1 MPTYLTELQC
11 CECGH
16 TAPADRRANLCSEC
30 GASYLVQYDLAAAAK
45 SLKKSDWSAR
55 PPGLWHY
62 RELLPIVDPANEL
75 DLGEGDTP
83 TTPLPTLA
91 QSLGVKELWLK
102 DEGLNPTGT
111 FKDRGAATG
120 AARAAELG
128 ETDLAMPTAGNAGS
142 AWSAYC
148 ARAGLALHVAMPADT
163 PKVNM
168 AECLAYGARLYL
180 VNGLISDAGALI
192 GAACAEHGWYD
203 VSTLKEPYR
212 VEGKKTMGFELAE
225 QFEYELPDVI
235 LYPTGGGVGLIGLW
249 KAFNELEALGW
260 IGSARP
266 RLVSVQA
273 EGCAPVVRAF
283 TAGADSIEFFDNAAT
298 GAAGLRVPRPF
309 ADRLVMRILKETGG
323 TAIAVSDAQIAAA
336 VAELAGCEGHYICP
350 EGAAAVAALP
360 LLRESGWLR
369 ASDRV
374 VILNTGTALKYV
386 GAVDLTGVPVLEPGS
401 TLAPQA

>member
-1 MPTYLTELQC
+1 LPNYLIDLEC

-16 TAPADRRANLCSEC
+16 TAPAGERANVCDEC
-30 GASYLVQYDLAAAAK
+30 GASYLVRYDLEAAAGGPSK
-45 SLKKSDWSAR
+45 EDWAAR
-55 PPGLWHY
+55 PPGLWRY
-62 RELLPIVDPANEL
+62 RELLPVGDPGFEIN
-75 DLGEGDTP
+75 LGEGGTP
-83 TTPLPTLA
+83 TTRLPVLA
-91 QSLGVKELWLK
+91 KSLGLDEVWIK

-120 AARAAELG
+120 AARAWELG
-128 ETDLAMPTAGNAGS
+128 ETVLAMPTAGNAGG

-148 ARAGLALHVAMPADT
+148 ARAGLTLHVAMPADT

-192 GAACAEHGWYD
+192 AAACAEHGWYD

-212 VEGKKTMGFELAE
+212 VEGKKTMGLEIAE

-249 KAFNELEALGW
+249 KAFNELEGMGW
-260 IGSARP
+260 IGLERP
-266 RLVSVQA
+266 RLVCVQA

-283 TAGADSIEFFDNAAT
+283 EAGADSCEFFADAT
-298 GAAGLRVPRPF
+298 THAAGLRVPRPF
-309 ADRLVMRILKETGG
+309 ADRLVMRILQETEG
-323 TAIAVSDAQIAAA
+323 TAIAVSEEEIAAA
-336 VAELAGCEGHYICP
+336 VLELARTEGHYVCP

-360 LLRESGWLR
+360 HLRESGWLR
-369 ASDRV
+369 PEDRT

-386 GAVDLTGVPVLEPGS
+386 GDVELAGTPVLEADEV
-401 TLAPQA
+401 LVPQT

>member
-1 MPTYLTELQC
+1 MPNYLTDLQC

-16 TAPADRRANLCSEC
+16 ATPATGRNNVCSEC
-30 GASYLVQYDLAAAAK
+30 GASYLARYDLETAARDLSKAEWATR
-45 SLKKSDWSAR
+45 L
-55 PPGLWHY
+55 PGLWRY
-62 RELLPIVDPANEL
+62 RELLPVRDPGFEL
-75 DLGEGDTP
+75 NLGEGGTP
-83 TTPLPTLA
+83 VTQLPTLA
-91 QSLGVKELWLK
+91 KSLGINELWLK

-120 AARAAELG
+120 AARAHELG
-128 ETDLAMPTAGNAGS
+128 ETILAMPTAGNAGG

-148 ARAGLALHVAMPADT
+148 ARAGLTLHVAMPADT
-163 PKVNM
+163 PRVNM

-192 GAACAEHGWYD
+192 AAACAEHGWYD

-212 VEGKKTMGFELAE
+212 VEGKKTMGLEIAE
-225 QFEYELPDVI
+225 QFSYDLPDVI

-260 IGSARP
+260 IGSGRP

-283 TAGADSIEFFDNAAT
+283 DAGADSCDFFDDAT
-298 GAAGLRVPRPF
+298 THAAGLRVPRPF
-309 ADRLVMRILKETGG
+309 ADRLVMRILRETEG
-323 TAIAVSDAQIAAA
+323 TAVSVSEDQIAAA
-336 VAELAGCEGHYICP
+336 VTDLARTEGHYVCP

-360 LLRESGWLR
+360 GLRESGWLR
-369 ASDRV
+369 PSDRV
-374 VILNTGTALKYV
+374 VLLNTGTALKYAD
-386 GAVDLTGVPVLEPGS
+386 GVDLAGVPVLEAGGVL
-401 TLAPQA
+401 TPQT

>member
-16 TAPADRRANLCSEC
+16 TAPADSRANLCSEC

-45 SLKKSDWSAR
+45 TLSKSDWAAR
-55 PPGLWHY
+55 PPRLWRY

-75 DLGEGDTP
+75 DLGEGGTP

-91 QSLGVKELWLK
+91 KSLGVEELWLK

-142 AWSAYC
+142 AWAAYC
-148 ARAGLALHVAMPADT
+148 ARAGLMLHVAMPADT

-168 AECLAYGARLYL
+168 AECLAYGAQLYL

-192 GAACAEHGWYD
+192 GAACAAHGWYD

-212 VEGKKTMGFELAE
+212 VEGKKTMGIEIAE
-225 QFEYELPDVI
+225 QFDYQLPDVI

-260 IGSARP
+260 IGSERP

-283 TAGADSIEFFDNAAT
+283 EAGADSCEFFDNAAT

-309 ADRLVMRILKETGG
+309 ADRLVMRILKETEG
-323 TAIAVSDAQIAAA
+323 TAVAVSEQQIAAA
-336 VAELAGCEGHYICP
+336 VAELAACEGHYICP

-369 ASDRV
+369 SSDRV

-386 GAVDLTGVPVLEPGS
+386 DAIDLTGVPVLDPGS
-401 TLAPQA
+401 ALAPQA